1 MRCKTIALLMGC
13 LWAAGCQK
21 SPEGGEGEATLFQ
34 QLESSQTG
42 VDFENQLVYD
52 EAFNIFSYRN
62 FYNGGGVALGDV
74 NRDGR
79 TDIYF
84 TGNQVPNRLYLNQ
97 GDWKFE
103 DVTEQAGVAGQR
115 AWSTGVSMVDVNGD
129 GWLDIYVCNSGD
141 IEGDNKQNELFI
153 NNQDGT
159 FTERAK
165 AFGLAD
171 RGYSTHAAFFDF
183 DRDGDLDCY
192 LLNNSYQAIGSF
204 NLRKNERPQRDS
216 VGGDKLYRND
226 GGNFTDISEAA
237 GIYGSII
244 GFGLGVTVGD
254 LNQDYWPDIYVSND
268 FFERDYLYLNNQD
281 GTFREV
287 LEQQMRSISG
297 ASMGADMADFNNDGQ
312 PDIFVTEMLPKDD
325 ARLKTKTTFEDWD
338 RYQYKLRNGYY
349 HQFTRNMLHLNNAN
363 GTFSEIGRLSG
374 VYATDWSWGALIADY
389 NNDGR
394 KDVFVANGIYQD
406 LTDQD
411 YIQFFSNE
419 EVVRSI
425 VTKDGVDFK
434 KLIDG
439 IPSNRI
445 PNYLFVNQGDYRF
458 ENRSEA
464 WGLATPSHSNG
475 AAYGDLDQDGDLDLV
490 VNNVN
495 MPAFLYRNRLR
506 EQNRPNGHYL
516 QLRLEGAGQNTH
528 ALGAKVTLRHRGELF
543 YLEQMP
549 MRGFQSTVGH
559 QLHIGLGSLQQV
571 DSLIVDWPDGRRSLL
586 EQVKADQCLKLQQS
600 EATLESPSALAP
612 SKSRVFREV
621 KSLPGIDFKHEEN
634 QFVDFDRDRLL
645 YHMRSTEGPCLAVGD
660 VNADGREDFYIGGAK
675 DQAGAL
681 MIQQANG
688 TFKTGSDA
696 LFQQDKGA
704 EDVDASFF
712 DADGD
717 QDLDLYV
724 ASGGSEFSSSSFAL
738 IDRLYINE
746 GGGQF
751 SKSPQL
757 LPAGKPASTGCVSP
771 GDYDGDGD
779 IDLFVGLRLQPFA
792 YGLPV
797 GGYLLQNDGSGQ
809 MKARPPAETPDLQE
823 LGMVTDAMWLD
834 YDGDRDDDLI
844 VVGEWMPVRI
854 FRNEEG
860 QLREVTQRAG
870 LSESNGWWNSLSSA
884 DVNGDGHPDLI
895 LGNHGRNSRFKA
907 SRQEPIRMHVND
919 FDGNGTVEQIIS
931 VYNGGTSYPLVLRH
945 DLIKQLPKL
954 KKKYLKYEAFKNQTA
969 EDIFGKEALEQS
981 VQVEAYVMESSL
993 AINQGDGTFKLK
1005 ALPEEA
1011 QFAPVYA
1018 IQAEDF
1024 DGDGRTDLLLG
1035 GNLYE
1040 VKPEVGRYDAS
1051 YGALLLGD
1059 GQGGFTFLPNHQSG
1073 LRLEGQVRDIRPLE
1087 FNGERLLL
1095 IARNDRS
1102 LQIYRAPKQV
1112 DFPD

>member
-1 MRCKTIALLMGC
+1 MRCTTIALLMGC

-21 SPEGGEGEATLFQ
+21 SPEGGEGEAPLFQ

-52 EAFNIFSYRN
+52 EDFNIFSYRN

-74 NRDGR
+74 NRDGW
-79 TDIYF
+79 TDLYF
-84 TGNQVPNRLYLNQ
+84 TGNQVPNRLYLNR
-97 GDWKFE
+97 GDWRFE
-103 DVTEQAGVAGQR
+103 DVTDQAGVAGQR

-159 FTERAK
+159 FTERAQ
-165 AFGLAD
+165 AYGLAD

-204 NLRKNERPQRDS
+204 NLRKNERSKRDA

-226 GGNFTDISEAA
+226 GGTFTDISEAA
-237 GIYGSII
+237 GIYGSVI

-254 LNQDYWPDIYVSND
+254 INQDYWPDIYVSND

-338 RYQYKLRNGYY
+338 RYQYKLRHGYY

-363 GTFSEIGRLSG
+363 GSFSEIGRLAG
-374 VYATDWSWGALIADY
+374 VHATDWSWGALIADY

-394 KDVFVANGIYQD
+394 KDLFVANGIYQD

-425 VTKDGVDFK
+425 VTKDGVNFK

-458 ENRSEA
+458 ENRAEA
-464 WGLATPSHSNG
+464 WGLAMPSHSNG

-495 MPAFLYRNRLR
+495 MPAFLYRNRLQ

-528 ALGAKVTLRHRGELF
+528 ALGAQVTLRHQGKVF

-549 MRGFQSTVGH
+549 MRGFQSTVDH
-559 QLHIGLGSLQQV
+559 QLHIGLGKLQQI
-571 DSLIVDWPDGRRSLL
+571 DSLIVDWPNGGRTLL
-586 EQVKADQCLKLQQS
+586 EQIKTDQSLQLKQS
-600 EATLESPSALAP
+600 EATLESPAVAA
-612 SKSRVFREV
+612 SKGNLFSEV
-621 KSLPGIDFKHEEN
+621 KGLPGIDFKHEEN
-634 QFVDFDRDRLL
+634 HFVDFDRDRLL

-681 MIQQANG
+681 MIQRANG
-688 TFKTGSDA
+688 TFMAGSTE

-704 EDVDASFF
+704 EDVDAVFF
-712 DADGD
+712 DADDD

-738 IDRLYINE
+738 IDRLYLNE

-771 GDYDGDGD
+771 ADYDGDGD

-797 GGYLLQNDGSGQ
+797 GGYLLENDGSGK
-809 MKARPPAETPDLQE
+809 MKALPPAETPDLQE
-823 LGMVTDAMWLD
+823 LGMVTDAIWLD

-844 VVGEWMPVRI
+844 VVGEWMPVRV
-854 FRNEEG
+854 FKNENG
-860 QLREVTQRAG
+860 QLQEVTQRAG
-870 LSESNGWWNSLSSA
+870 LSKSNGWWNSLVAA
-884 DVNGDGHPDLI
+884 DVNSDGHPDLI
-895 LGNHGRNSRFKA
+895 LGNHGLNSRFKA
-907 SRQEPIRMHVND
+907 AQQQPIRMHIND
-919 FDGNGTVEQIIS
+919 YDANGTVEQIIS
-931 VYNGGTSYPLVLRH
+931 VYNEGTSYPLVLRH

-981 VQVEAYVMESSL
+981 VQAEAYVMESSL

-1018 IQAEDF
+1018 IQADDF
-1024 DGDGRTDLLLG
+1024 DGDGQIDLLLG

-1051 YGALLLGD
+1051 YGTLLLGD
-1059 GQGGFTFLPNHQSG
+1059 GLGGFSFLPNRHSG
-1073 LRLEGQVRDIRPLE
+1073 LRLEGQVRAIRSLSLE
-1087 FNGERLLL
+1087 DERLLL
-1095 IARNDRS
+1095 IARNDQP
-1102 LQIYRAPKQV
+1102 LQIYHAPKQAE
-1112 DFPD
+1112 FPD